1 MKTIAVLGLGTMGSG
16 MARRLLGGGFAVTVY
31 NRTAARADALKEAGA
46 KVAKTPR
53 EAAVGAD
60 VVIAM
65 LADDAASRSAW
76 LGENGALAGARP
88 GAVLVESSTLS
99 VEWVNELAAKAED
112 IGCRLLDAPVTGSK
126 PQAASGELLFLVG
139 GDAAVLDTVRDVL
152 APMSRGVLHL
162 GQTGSGSLMKLVN
175 NFLCGVQAASLAEAM
190 AMIERSGLD
199 RAQALEVLSN
209 GAPGSPLLRTLSG
222 RMAAQDYKTNFAV
235 DLMAK
240 DIAYAIEEA
249 RRHGVT
255 LETAAAG
262 LSAFRR
268 ASAEGYGADD
278 ISSVIEPLRRAARPT
293 GVAQ

>member
-1 MKTIAVLGLGTMGSG
+1 MRSIAVLGLGTMGSG

-31 NRTAARADALKEAGA
+31 NRTASRADALKEAGA
-46 KVAKTPR
+46 KVAQTPC
-53 EAAVGAD
+53 EAAVEAD

-76 LGENGALAGARP
+76 LGENGALAGAWP

-99 VEWVNELAAKAED
+99 VGWVKELAAAAEAL
-112 IGCRLLDAPVTGSK
+112 GCHLLDAPVTGSK
-126 PQAASGELLFLVG
+126 PQAANGELLFLVG
-139 GDAAVLDTVRDVL
+139 GDATVLDSVRDVL

-162 GQTGSGSLMKLVN
+162 GQTGSGAVMKLVN

-199 RAQALEVLSN
+199 RAQALEMLSN
-209 GAPGSPLLRTLSG
+209 GAPGSPLLRTLSA

-240 DIAYAIEEA
+240 DLAYAIEEA
-249 RRHGVT
+249 RRHGIT
-255 LETAAAG
+255 LETAAAA
-262 LSAFRR
+262 LSEFRR
-268 ASAEGYGADD
+268 ASAEGHGGNDM
-278 ISSVIEPLRRAARPT
+278 SSVIEPLRRAARPT
-293 GVAQ
+293 AVAP

>member
-1 MKTIAVLGLGTMGSG
+1 
-16 MARRLLGGGFAVTVY
+16 MARRLLSGGFAVTVY
-31 NRTAARADALKEAGA
+31 NRTAARADALKAAGA
-46 KVAKTPR
+46 KVAQTPR

-65 LADDAASRSAW
+65 LADDGASRSAW
-76 LGENGALAGARP
+76 LGGNGALAGARP

-99 VEWVNELAAKAED
+99 VAWVTELAAAAEAL
-112 IGCRLLDAPVTGSK
+112 GCHLLDAPVTGSK
-126 PQAASGELLFLVG
+126 PQAANGELLFLVG
-139 GDAAVLDTVRDVL
+139 GDAAVLDSVRDVL

-162 GQTGSGSLMKLVN
+162 GQAGSGAVMKLVN

-190 AMIERSGLD
+190 AMIERSGLN

-209 GAPGSPLLRTLSG
+209 GAPGSPLLRTLG
-222 RMAAQDYKTNFAV
+222 ARMAAQDYKTNFAV

-249 RRHGVT
+249 RRRGVT

-268 ASAEGYGADD
+268 ASAEGHGADD
-278 ISSVIEPLRRAARPT
+278 MSSVIEPLRRASTA
-293 GVAQ
+293 VAP

>member
-1 MKTIAVLGLGTMGSG
+1 MGSG
-16 MARRLLGGGFAVTVY
+16 MARRLVSGGFAVTVY
-31 NRTAARADALKEAGA
+31 NRTAARADALKAAGA
-46 KVAKTPR
+46 KVAQTPR

-65 LADDAASRSAW
+65 LADDGASRSAW

-88 GAVLVESSTLS
+88 GAVLMESSTLS
-99 VEWVNELAAKAED
+99 VAWVTELAAAAEAL
-112 IGCRLLDAPVTGSK
+112 GCHLLDAPVTGSK
-126 PQAASGELLFLVG
+126 PQAANGELLFLVG
-139 GDAAVLDTVRDVL
+139 GDAAVLDSVRDVL

-162 GQTGSGSLMKLVN
+162 GQTGSGAVMKLVN

-190 AMIERSGLD
+190 AMIERSGLN
-199 RAQALEVLSN
+199 RAQALEVLSS
-209 GAPGSPLLRTLSG
+209 GAPGSPLLRTLSA

-240 DIAYAIEEA
+240 DLAYAIEEA
-249 RRHGVT
+249 RRRGVT

-268 ASAEGYGADD
+268 ASAEGHGADD
-278 ISSVIEPLRRAARPT
+278 MSSVIEPLRRASTA
-293 GVAQ
+293 VAP

>member
-1 MKTIAVLGLGTMGSG
+1 MKTIAVLGLGTMGSA

-31 NRTAARADALKEAGA
+31 NRTASRADALRETGA
-46 KVAKTPR
+46 KVAQTPR
-53 EAAVGAD
+53 EAAMGAD

-76 LGENGALAGARP
+76 LGENGAMAGAHP

-99 VEWVNELAAKAED
+99 VPWVTELAAAAD
-112 IGCRLLDAPVTGSK
+112 ALGCALLDAPVTGSK
-126 PQAASGELLFLVG
+126 PQASNGELLFLVG
-139 GDAAVLDTVRDVL
+139 GDTAVLDSVRGVL
-152 APMSRGVLHL
+152 APMSRGVVHL
-162 GQTGSGSLMKLVN
+162 GLTGCGALMKLVN

-199 RAQALEVLSN
+199 RAQALEALSN
-209 GAPGSPLLRTLSG
+209 GAPGSPLLRTLSA
-222 RMAAQDYKTNFAV
+222 RMAARDYQTNFAV

-240 DIAYAIEEA
+240 DLAYAIDEA

-268 ASAEGYGADD
+268 ASAEGHGADD
-278 ISSVIEPLRRAARPT
+278 MSSVVEPLRRTART
-293 GVAQ
+293 TEVAP

>member
-1 MKTIAVLGLGTMGSG
+1 MKSIAVLGLGTMGSG
-16 MARRLLGGGFAVTVY
+16 MARRLLSGGFAVTVY
-31 NRTAARADALKEAGA
+31 NRTATRADALKEAGA
-46 KVAKTPR
+46 KVARTPR
-53 EAAVGAD
+53 EAAIGAD

-76 LGENGALAGARP
+76 LGESGALAGARP

-99 VEWVNELAAKAED
+99 VAWVKELAVAAEAL
-112 IGCRLLDAPVTGSK
+112 GCHLLDAPVTGSK
-126 PQAASGELLFLVG
+126 PQAANGELLFLVG
-139 GDAAVLDTVRDVL
+139 GDPAVLDSVRDVL
-152 APMSRGVLHL
+152 GPMSRGVLHM

-190 AMIERSGLD
+190 TMIERSGLD
-199 RAQALEVLSN
+199 RVQALEVLSN
-209 GAPGSPLLRTLSG
+209 GAPASPLLRTLSA

-268 ASAEGYGADD
+268 ASAEGHGADD
-278 ISSVIEPLRRAARPT
+278 MSSVVEPMRRAARPT
-293 GVAQ
+293 VVAR